1 LSVDELQREQ
11 APSGGQ
17 PTSPPPASLRQRA
30 VRGGAFT
37 LVSQWSRFGLR
48 FVGLVVL
55 SRLLLREDFGLAAM
69 VTAFS
74 GFAALFADAG
84 LTQAATRS
92 RDLTREQAS
101 TLFWINLGVAALVA
115 IALAACSPLIARFYD
130 GEQRLIPIT
139 LVASVGIVIGALA
152 AQHIAILQR
161 ELKFGWLAVA
171 EVASQTIGT
180 AVAIVVAA
188 IWRTYWA
195 LVLQPIATQ
204 IVSGAICWI
213 ATGWRPGRPRI
224 APGTRQL
231 LLTGSHLSGTEVFNY
246 AQVNADVV
254 ILGRFTGPGPV
265 GEYSRALGLLMLPLS
280 QVLGP
285 FTRVAVP
292 LLSRLQDQPERF
304 ARAYYRMVALVAILT
319 TPIIAILMLGARD
332 IIAIVLGPNF
342 ADAGTLFQILAI
354 AAWGMPIAATSTWV
368 AIASGRT
375 KRLLVRNAIK
385 TAFYIVAFLIAVR
398 WGAVGI
404 AWAYVI
410 ATHVLR
416 YPVLFDA
423 LRHTPVSVG
432 GMAKAAW
439 PGTFVG
445 VVGAIA
451 MAVPS
456 YVLHLPQ
463 PFVSLASTVTL
474 GVAVMGLMAYLWP
487 RARREATE
495 ALDMVRSLRGRKA
508 PAAT

>member
-1 LSVDELQREQ
+1 MSVDQHVEAT
-11 APSGGQ
+11 APSD
-17 PTSPPPASLRQRA
+17 TPPPTPPQPSLRNRA
-30 VRGGAFT
+30 VRSGAYT
-37 LVSQWSRFGLR
+37 LVSQWSRFVLR

-55 SRLLLREDFGLAAM
+55 SRLLVREDFGLAAM

-101 TLFWINLGVAALVA
+101 TLFWINLGVATMVA
-115 IALAACSPLIARFYD
+115 IALASCSPLIAKFYD
-130 GEQRLIPIT
+130 GEERLIPIT
-139 LVASVGIVIGALA
+139 LVASGGIILGALT
-152 AQHIAILQR
+152 AQHIALLQR

-171 EVASQTIGT
+171 EVSSQTTGT
-180 AVAIVVAA
+180 IVAIA
-188 IWRTYWA
+188 IAWTWRTYWA
-195 LVLQPIATQ
+195 LVVQPIATQ
-204 IVSGAICWI
+204 LVYGAICWS

-224 APGTRQL
+224 APGTRAL
-231 LLTGSHLSGTEVFNY
+231 LTTGSHLSGTEVLNY

-254 ILGRFTGPGPV
+254 ILGRWTGPGPV

-342 ADAGTLFQILAI
+342 AEAGSLFQILAI
-354 AAWGMPIAATSTWV
+354 AAWGMPIAATATWV
-368 AIASGRT
+368 AIASGHT
-375 KRLLVRNAIK
+375 KRLLARNAIK
-385 TAFYIVAFLIAVR
+385 TALYIVGFLIAVH

-410 ATHVLR
+410 ATHALR
-416 YPVLFDA
+416 YPVLFHA
-423 LRHTPVSVG
+423 LHNTPVSVK

-445 VVGAIA
+445 IVGAIA
-451 MAVPS
+451 MAFPM
-456 YVLHLPQ
+456 YVLDLPQ
-463 PFVSLASTVTL
+463 PIVSLAVTVSI
-474 GVAVMGLMAYLWP
+474 GVAVMGLMVFLWP
-487 RARREATE
+487 RARREAKE
-495 ALDMVRSLRGRKA
+495 ALDMLRSLRGRKA
-508 PAAT
+508 AAPA